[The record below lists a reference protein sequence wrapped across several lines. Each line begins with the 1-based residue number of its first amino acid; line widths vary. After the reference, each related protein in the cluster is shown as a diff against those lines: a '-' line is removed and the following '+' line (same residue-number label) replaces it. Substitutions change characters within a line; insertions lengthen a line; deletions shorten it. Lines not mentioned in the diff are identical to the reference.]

1 MLAVEISHG
10 DFCDLHDAL
19 EYFGMLFWPCFNV
32 SHSVLDETDNYEND
46 FIDISCTNFYLN
58 VNGDKILFRHYY
70 NVEGD
75 VTETYITYPNRLKR
89 LYDLVTELSF
99 SLCSGEE
106 QLENVRL
113 ARLLANY
120 VTELRRYA
128 HSSERLTRVA
138 HIVRDG
144 LRRRDTLDYVVVPRY
159 DPYSRLVDS
168 HICFDEIPF

>member
-19 EYFGMLFWPCFNV
+19 EYFGLLFGPCFSV
-32 SHSVLDETDNYEND
+32 SHSVDDQTGEYENE
-46 FIDISCTNFYLN
+46 FLDISCTNFYLH
-58 VNGDKILFRHYY
+58 VNGDKVLFRHYY

-75 VTETYITYPNRLKR
+75 VTETYITYPNRLLR
-89 LYDLVTELSF
+89 LDDLVTELSF

-113 ARLLANY
+113 ARLLASY
-120 VTELRRYA
+120 VSELLCYA

-144 LRRRDTLDYVVVPRY
+144 LRRSDTLDYVVVPRY

-168 HICFDEIPF
+168 HIRYDEIPF